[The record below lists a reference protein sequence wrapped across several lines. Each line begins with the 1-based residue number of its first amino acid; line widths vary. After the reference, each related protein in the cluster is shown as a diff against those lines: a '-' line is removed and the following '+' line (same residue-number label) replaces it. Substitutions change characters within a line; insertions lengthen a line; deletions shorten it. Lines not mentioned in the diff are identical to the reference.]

1 MARSYGSRHNAR
13 ATLLDIPLM
22 TNLRTRSPQHLSAQH
37 RIAEVARLLAKA
49 IVRLRNLNGENG
61 KLDDIPLA
69 FQQERSGN
77 D

>member
-1 MARSYGSRHNAR
+1 
-13 ATLLDIPLM
+13 M